1 MVLRITF
8 VVYFERL
15 ERFKNIKNK
24 SLQSCLSIF
33 DFIDGIRSGGTGGS
47 RGAHYPPHPLNL
59 GSYRK
64 EKQKTGIDTLL
75 LFISKDWKDSKISKT
90 KVFSLVYQYLI
101 SQMELGPAEL
111 GGRGGHIIPLI
122 PSIQAVIEKRN
133 RKQEQTQPITIELH
147 LQIFLTFQ
155 PVLCFLDLQFY
166 FVGQRPG
173 KGITKN
179 VKNWSFLLEKSQN
192 LHAVFLLQ
200 FKILLPQGVDTVN
213 HGLNKLNF
221 RVSKTMLVGNVIG
234 VS

>member
-24 SLQSCLSIF
+24 SLQS
-33 DFIDGIRSGGTGGS
+33 R
-47 RGAHYPPHPLNL
+47 
-59 GSYRK
+59 
-64 EKQKTGIDTLL
+64 
-75 LFISKDWKDSKISKT
+75 
-90 KVFSLVYQYLI
+90 YQQLI

-111 GGRGGHIIPLI
+111 GGRRGHWSPPHPLNLG
-122 PSIQAVIEKRN
+122 SYRKDKQ
-133 RKQEQTQPITIELH
+133 KQEQTQPITIVLH
-147 LQIFLTFQ
+147 LQIFLTFHRS
-155 PVLCFLDLQFY
+155 
-166 FVGQRPG
+166 FVFQTCNFICWPLGPR

-179 VKNWSFLLEKSQN
+179 VKNWSFFLEKSQN

-200 FKILLPQGVDTVN
+200 FKIFLPQGIDTVN